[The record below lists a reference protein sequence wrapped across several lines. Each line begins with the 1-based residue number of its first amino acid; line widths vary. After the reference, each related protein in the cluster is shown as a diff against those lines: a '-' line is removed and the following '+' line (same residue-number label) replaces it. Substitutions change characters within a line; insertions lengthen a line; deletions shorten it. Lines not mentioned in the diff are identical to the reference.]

1 MAADERNT
9 SRDGGGGGG
18 HCNTLPRTKGHS
30 PRDPG
35 RPLSVYDNHRVSP
48 AASEGLNGKDAW
60 VPAAQQL
67 LATTV
72 PQKIAPASSLS
83 GRHTPTRN
91 SLRHSRMIVLSR
103 TGKVPRKYLPPVMR
117 HHKAA
122 TALVFFQ
129 LLLGVAVLSL
139 GIYMLIWA
147 PDLRIRDNPCWSGG
161 PLLLSGCFGIFL
173 LCCCRKDYPGMP
185 LGCCIFTVKV
195 ISVTL
200 SIVVIA
206 TCLCA
211 SVFALLHVIFLSKM
225 ACHSTK
231 LSAESSALN
240 SSCICSNVPAI
251 ASRVEDLYQMPSA
264 GRTYYYRDLSCD
276 DVEGMLFYFLIASC
290 LMNAVAAF
298 VSFVYVFL
306 HWSSRYMYVYS
317 GVGTSDENPIVIY
330 NRSDSK
336 GKG

>member
-1 MAADERNT
+1 MATDK
-9 SRDGGGGGG
+9 RDAGGGGTGVG
-18 HCNTLPRTKGHS
+18 CNTLPRTKGHS
-30 PRDPG
+30 PREPG

-48 AASEGLNGKDAW
+48 SNGGGDGSNGKEAW
-60 VPAAQQL
+60 VPAQQL

-103 TGKVPRKYLPPVMR
+103 TGKVPRKYLPPVLR

-122 TALVFFQ
+122 TALVFLQ
-129 LLLGVAVLSL
+129 LMIGLALLLLG
-139 GIYMLIWA
+139 IWMLIWT
-147 PDLRIRDNPCWSGG
+147 PSLRLRDNPSWSGG

-185 LGCCIFTVKV
+185 LGCCIFSVKV

-200 SIVVIA
+200 SILVIV

-225 ACHSTK
+225 ACHSTT
-231 LSAESSALN
+231 LTADISAIN
-240 SSCICSNVPAI
+240 SSCVCTNIPAI
-251 ASRVEDLYQMPSA
+251 ASQVDELYRMHSV
-264 GRTYYYRDLSCD
+264 GRTYYYPDLSCE
-276 DVEGMLFYFLIASC
+276 DVEGLLFIFLITSC
-290 LMNAVAAF
+290 LLNAVAAF

-317 GVGTSDENPIVIY
+317 GVNSSDENPIVIY